1 MTKTTLLSQPSCMP
15 CKILGNKL
23 EALQAANP
31 DKLAYTKIN
40 ILEDHS
46 YDYLGIQGTPHLI
59 VEKDGQEVFNG
70 HVDSPLSSFN
80 YVKGLIDES

>member
-1 MTKTTLLSQPSCMP
+1 MIKTTLLSQPSCMP
-15 CKILGNKL
+15 CKVLGTKL
-23 EALQAANP
+23 EALQSANP
-31 DKLAYTKIN
+31 NKLIYTKIN

-59 VEKDGQEVFNG
+59 VEKGGQEVFNG
-70 HVDSPLSSFN
+70 HVSSPLSSFN